1 MSIRAFLF
9 DMDGLLL
16 DTEAI
21 HIRAYAELTARLG
34 CPQSHETLK
43 RFIGYSHPVACQ
55 WLMDEAGCPGPM
67 EELIEAEQ
75 AIYFDILEKE
85 RPRPLSGVGE
95 MFDAGDTL
103 KFGRALVSSSVG
115 FQVDPTMQIIATH
128 LKRAGGWREHF
139 QSVCTGDRV
148 KERKPAPDLY
158 ELAMKELGLRPNE
171 CVAFED
177 SSAGIQAAVNAGL
190 RVVAVP
196 NLHLKPDEVVQGRTE
211 YVYDTLLEVSRDLDR
226 ILK

>member
-43 RFIGYSHPVACQ
+43 RFIGYSHLVACK
-55 WLMDEAGCPGPM
+55 WLMEEAGCPGPM

-75 AIYFDILEKE
+75 AIYFDILENEKPE
-85 RPRPLSGVGE
+85 PLPGVGA
-95 MFDAGDTL
+95 MFDACDRM
-103 KFGRALVSSSVG
+103 KFSRALVSSSVG
-115 FQVDPTMQIIATH
+115 FQVDPTMQIITTH
-128 LKRAGGWREHF
+128 LKRPGYWREHF

-158 ELAMKELGLRPNE
+158 QLAMQELNVKPHE
-171 CVAFED
+171 CLAFED
-177 SSAGIQAAVNAGL
+177 SSAGIEAALNANL

-196 NLHLKPDEVVQGRTE
+196 NLHLNADEVVKGRTDL
-211 YVYDTLLEVSRDLDR
+211 VFKSLSEVAENLDR